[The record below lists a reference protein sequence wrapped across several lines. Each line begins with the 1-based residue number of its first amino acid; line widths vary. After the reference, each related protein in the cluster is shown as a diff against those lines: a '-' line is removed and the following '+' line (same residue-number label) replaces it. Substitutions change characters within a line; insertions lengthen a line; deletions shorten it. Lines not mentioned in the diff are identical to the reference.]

1 MPFLRRTTPGSAT
14 ASGGFDLATACRPMA
29 KARVGRL
36 GALATA
42 CASNHTGDH
51 MERTA
56 SLLSIVPYAVTM
68 SVQDIDASARWYVE
82 KLGFREVQRENY
94 PEFKTS
100 LVFLELNGYRV
111 ELIQDGNATSGATRP
126 DPPVHTAIYGISQF
140 AFRTTDL

>member
-1 MPFLRRTTPGSAT
+1 
-14 ASGGFDLATACRPMA
+14 
-29 KARVGRL
+29 
-36 GALATA
+36 
-42 CASNHTGDH
+42 

-56 SLLSIVPYAVTM
+56 SLSSIVPYAVTM

-82 KLGFREVQRENY
+82 KLGFREVQRKNY

-126 DPPVHTAIYGISQF
+126 DPPAHTATYGISQF
-140 AFRTTDL
+140 AFRTTDLSQVRAELVQRSVPIVWEFENSDLGARFLFIRDVNGNLIQFLQSLKG